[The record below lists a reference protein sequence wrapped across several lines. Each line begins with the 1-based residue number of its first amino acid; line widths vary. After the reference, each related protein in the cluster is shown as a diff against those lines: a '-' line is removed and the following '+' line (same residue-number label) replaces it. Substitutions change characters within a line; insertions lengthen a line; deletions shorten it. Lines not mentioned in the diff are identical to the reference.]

1 VARQWLGVAGAGT
14 GHPYRQALA
23 AWPAIVD
30 AFARAHA
37 GDPPPPTVVALAGD
51 GGQPRPTTVALSR
64 WVPRGGRGGA
74 FALLTPVAGDETAP
88 AAAGQGA
95 EDTVARLASG
105 LAHEIANSLTTVHGY
120 AHLIDRATLTAQ
132 DKSAIDLIRAGSEK
146 MLQTVE
152 AFRNLVRPLP
162 LSPTV
167 FAPADAV
174 QAAIALARQEAG
186 QPNVP
191 VQVTIAPCGTVVG
204 DRVLLEEAI
213 AAVVRN
219 ALEASALATP
229 SPAVDIRVGQALG
242 AGRAEIVVSD
252 RGPGI
257 PEDLRAK
264 VFQPFLT
271 DKPGHEGLGLARAA
285 HVLRAHPG
293 ASIALDHPPIGGLA
307 VTIRLPLSA

>member
-1 VARQWLGVAGAGT
+1 M
-14 GHPYRQALA
+14 
-23 AWPAIVD
+23 
-30 AFARAHA
+30 
-37 GDPPPPTVVALAGD
+37 
-51 GGQPRPTTVALSR
+51 
-64 WVPRGGRGGA
+64 
-74 FALLTPVAGDETAP
+74 TPVASGAAP
-88 AAAGQGA
+88 AVDAGQ
-95 EDTVARLASG
+95 DTTDAVARLASG

-120 AHLIDRATLTAQ
+120 AHLIDRTPLSAQ
-132 DKSAIDLIRAGSEK
+132 DKSAIDLIQASSEK
-146 MLQTVE
+146 MLTTVE
-152 AFRNLVRPLP
+152 AFRALVRPLP

-191 VQVTIAPCGTVVG
+191 VQVTIAPCGTVAG

-219 ALEASALATP
+219 ALEASAQTTP
-229 SPAVDIRVGQALG
+229 SPAVDVRIGQALG
-242 AGRAEIVVSD
+242 ANRAEIVVSD
-252 RGPGI
+252 RGPGV
-257 PEDLRAK
+257 PEDLRGK

-285 HVLRAHPG
+285 HVLRAHAG
-293 ASIALDHPPIGGLA
+293 ASIALDHPAAGGLA